1 LQLAKVD
8 EMNKFVG
15 IEYKHP
21 NPNYNPEG
29 NRFKSNYYPPF
40 SSFLF
45 KLWILNVV

>member
-1 LQLAKVD
+1 
-8 EMNKFVG
+8 MNKFVG

-29 NRFKSNYYPPF
+29 NRNASNYYPPF